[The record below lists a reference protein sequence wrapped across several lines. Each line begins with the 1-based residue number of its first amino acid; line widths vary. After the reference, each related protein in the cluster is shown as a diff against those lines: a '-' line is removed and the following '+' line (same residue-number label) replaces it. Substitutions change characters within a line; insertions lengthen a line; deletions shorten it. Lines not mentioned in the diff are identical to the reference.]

1 MSRQIIRDWKR
12 CISAGLHPQAEPS
25 AALLARESALSL
37 LQRSI
42 GFGHG
47 RLAVVRLAMAVQA
60 GADVPAAHWS
70 YCRSAA
76 SASRDL
82 TLLALLERAEY
93 AARAFVTPAERFEP
107 ELHILSTS

>member
-12 CISAGLHPQAEPS
+12 SISAGLRLRAEPPE
-25 AALLARESALSL
+25 ALLARESALLL

-47 RLAVVRLAMAVQA
+47 RLAVVRLAMAVQT

-70 YCRSAA
+70 YCRDAA
-76 SASRDL
+76 SVSRDL
-82 TLLALLERAEY
+82 TLMALLERAER
-93 AARAFVTPAERFEP
+93 AAQTITNSEITP
-107 ELHILSTS
+107 